1 LKHPRQRTKPN
12 YIANGLYL
20 YLIGISCRNA
30 ANTLYEIFHSSHI
43 SVGKWIQKY
52 RSNKISIKRRKKNN
66 RYIVDEILIKI
77 GSQYTWLWVAII
89 EPKHKQILQQIDIS
103 FERTML
109 IVAE

>member
-1 LKHPRQRTKPN
+1 MG
-12 YIANGLYL
+12 YIFILLVFPIETLQIHYMRFFIVAIYQSGNGYKS
-20 YLIGISCRNA
+20 Y
-30 ANTLYEIFHSSHI
+30 
-43 SVGKWIQKY
+43 K
-52 RSNKISIKRRKKNN
+52 SNKISIKRRKKNN